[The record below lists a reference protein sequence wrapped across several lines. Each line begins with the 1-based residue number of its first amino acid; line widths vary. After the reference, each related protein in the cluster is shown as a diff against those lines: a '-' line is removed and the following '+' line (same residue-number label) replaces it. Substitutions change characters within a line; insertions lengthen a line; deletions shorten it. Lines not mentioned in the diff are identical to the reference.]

1 MALNPALATQPFSQ
15 GDFELYICRREWLAV
30 LTAPGEVLWE
40 ICVKLQNRGP
50 SGADLSLSLSGD
62 SRSLYQGEDSFPCHL
77 TAQLTV
83 GLFFFPWTMF
93 LLFYLAL
100 FLNKYHTGVAD
111 F

>member
-15 GDFELYICRREWLAV
+15 GNFELYICRREWLAV

-40 ICVKLQNRGP
+40 ICVELQNRGP

-83 GLFFFPWTMF
+83 GLFFFF
-93 LLFYLAL
+93 LDHVSFILFG
-100 FLNKYHTGVAD
+100 FVFKQVSHWSS
-111 F
+111 